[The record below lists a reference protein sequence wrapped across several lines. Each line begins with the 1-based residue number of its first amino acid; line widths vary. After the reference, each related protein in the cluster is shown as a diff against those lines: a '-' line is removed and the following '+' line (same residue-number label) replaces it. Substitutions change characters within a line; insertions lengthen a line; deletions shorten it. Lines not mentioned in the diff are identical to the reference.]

1 VCDYCDC
8 RSHPAIA
15 SLSADHER
23 LLHLLGE
30 LRQAATDGDRAAARP
45 ILEELH
51 DRVGGHAAREETG
64 VFTQLRAA
72 GVESAYLDRFEHEHV
87 QVHDLLAD
95 HHPDDWAGSALD
107 LVELLRG
114 HIAREESDLFPA
126 AHQLL
131 SPSQWDAVDRSEPT
145 GAPA

>member
-1 VCDYCDC
+1 MCDYCDC

-23 LLHLLGE
+23 LLHLLGA
-30 LRQAATDGDRAAARP
+30 LRQAATDGDRATARP

-51 DRVGGHAAREETG
+51 HTVGGHAGREESG

-72 GVESAYLDRFEHEHV
+72 GVEPAYLDQFEHEHE
-87 QVHDLLAD
+87 QVHALLD
-95 HHPDDWAGSALD
+95 HQAPIDWAGSALE
-107 LVELLRG
+107 LVELLSG

>member
-1 VCDYCDC
+1 
-8 RSHPAIA
+8 
-15 SLSADHER
+15 
-23 LLHLLGE
+23 
-30 LRQAATDGDRAAARP
+30 
-45 ILEELH
+45 
-51 DRVGGHAAREETG
+51 

-72 GVESAYLDRFEHEHV
+72 GVESAYLDQFDLEHA
-87 QVHDLLAD
+87 QVHALLHDLA
-95 HHPDDWAGSALD
+95 PDDWAGPALELVD
-107 LVELLRG
+107 LLGG